1 MTINWNQSQLD
12 VLAALLDQLVPANSE
27 RAIAGAGHPDVVQFI
42 QRRAAE
48 NVLLAEWINELLSLL
63 ENSSEAITKALI
75 RNLES
80 QVPVAFGALLREC
93 YMGYYS
99 RPAGRIPLG
108 LSAAATQ
115 PLGYAVPLEAP
126 GFIDSLVAPVKRRGA
141 CYRDC

>member
-12 VLAALLDQLVPANSE
+12 VLAELLDQLVPANPE
-27 RAIAGAGHPDVVQFI
+27 RAIAGAGNLDVVQFI

-48 NVLLAEWINELLSLL
+48 NELLAQGMNELLLLL
-63 ENSSEAITKALI
+63 ENSSEVITEALI

-80 QVPVAFGALLREC
+80 QVPVAFEALLREC

-99 RPAGRIPLG
+99 RPSGRVPLG

-115 PLGYAVPLEAP
+115 PLGYAVPVESP
-126 GFIDSLVAPVKRRGA
+126 EFIDSLVAPVKRRGA